1 MAETLGSL
9 VDKLS
14 IKNLRIWH
22 LDEALEQKNV
32 SDYAQLKARRDLAD
46 KQRQNLVN
54 EINDFL
60 VSAFKGEVCIRDE
73 KIKLYANTNVSSS
86 ESIKKLGE
94 AVSELSIRNI
104 KLWHCEDEVRRTD
117 LADVEIV
124 KIKRKIDT
132 TNQERNDQMDKVD
145 EILQIQFH
153 LDLIFNHVLS
163 IFFLKIFIHLN
174 LVIGISP
181 IFPCSFYSVIYWLLI
196 KKLSLKTF
204 P

>member
-22 LDEALEQKNV
+22 LDEALEQKNT
-32 SDYAQLKARRDLAD
+32 SDYAELKAKRDLAD

-54 EINDFL
+54 EINAFL

-86 ESIKKLGE
+86 DSIKKLGE
-94 AVSELSIRNI
+94 AVSELAFRNI

-124 KIKRKIDT
+124 KIKRRIDT
-132 TNQERNDQMDKVD
+132 TNQERNDLMDKVD
-145 EILQIQFH
+145 EILQIE
-153 LDLIFNHVLS
+153 S
-163 IFFLKIFIHLN
+163 EE
-174 LVIGISP
+174 
-181 IFPCSFYSVIYWLLI
+181 
-196 KKLSLKTF
+196 KKKS
-204 P
+204 

>member
-22 LDEALEQKNV
+22 LDEALEEKNA
-32 SDYAQLKARRDLAD
+32 SDYAELKARRDLAD

-60 VSAFKGEVCIRDE
+60 VSALKGEVCIRDE

-86 ESIKKLGE
+86 DSIKKLGE
-94 AVSELSIRNI
+94 AVSELAFRNI

-124 KIKRKIDT
+124 KIKRRIDT
-132 TNQERNDQMDKVD
+132 TNQERNDLMDKVD
-145 EILQIQFH
+145 EILQIQ
-153 LDLIFNHVLS
+153 S
-163 IFFLKIFIHLN
+163 EEKRE
-174 LVIGISP
+174 S
-181 IFPCSFYSVIYWLLI
+181 
-196 KKLSLKTF
+196 
-204 P
+204 

>member
-22 LDEALEQKNV
+22 LDEALEQKNA
-32 SDYAQLKARRDLAD
+32 SDYSELKARRDLAD

-86 ESIKKLGE
+86 DSIKKLGE
-94 AVSELSIRNI
+94 AVSELAFRNI

-124 KIKRKIDT
+124 KIKRRIDT
-132 TNQERNDQMDKVD
+132 TNQERNDLMDKVD
-145 EILQIQFH
+145 EILQIE
-153 LDLIFNHVLS
+153 S
-163 IFFLKIFIHLN
+163 EE
-174 LVIGISP
+174 
-181 IFPCSFYSVIYWLLI
+181 
-196 KKLSLKTF
+196 KKES
-204 P
+204 

>member
-22 LDEALEQKNV
+22 LDEALEQKNT
-32 SDYAQLKARRDLAD
+32 SDYAELKVKRDLAD
-46 KQRQNLVN
+46 KQRQTLVK

-60 VSAFKGEVCIRDE
+60 VSAFKGQVCIRDE

-86 ESIKKLGE
+86 DSIKKLGE
-94 AVSELSIRNI
+94 AVSELAFRNI

-124 KIKRKIDT
+124 KIKRRIDT
-132 TNQERNDQMDKVD
+132 TNQERNDLMDKVD
-145 EILQIQFH
+145 EILQIE
-153 LDLIFNHVLS
+153 S
-163 IFFLKIFIHLN
+163 EE
-174 LVIGISP
+174 
-181 IFPCSFYSVIYWLLI
+181 
-196 KKLSLKTF
+196 KKKF
-204 P
+204 

>member
-22 LDEALEQKNV
+22 LDEALEQKNT
-32 SDYAQLKARRDLAD
+32 SDYAELKAKRDLAD
-46 KQRQNLVN
+46 KQRQALVN

-86 ESIKKLGE
+86 DSIKKLGE
-94 AVSELSIRNI
+94 AVSELAFRNI

-124 KIKRKIDT
+124 KIKRRIDT
-132 TNQERNDQMDKVD
+132 TNQERNDLMDKVD
-145 EILQIQFH
+145 EILQTE
-153 LDLIFNHVLS
+153 S
-163 IFFLKIFIHLN
+163 ET
-174 LVIGISP
+174 
-181 IFPCSFYSVIYWLLI
+181 
-196 KKLSLKTF
+196 KKES
-204 P
+204 

>member
-22 LDEALEQKNV
+22 LDEALEQKNA
-32 SDYAQLKARRDLAD
+32 SDYAELKARRDLAE
-46 KQRQNLVN
+46 KQRLNLVN
-54 EINDFL
+54 EINRFL

-86 ESIKKLGE
+86 DSIKKLGE
-94 AVSELSIRNI
+94 AVSELAIRNI

-124 KIKRKIDT
+124 KIKRRIDT
-132 TNQERNDQMDKVD
+132 TNQERNDLMDKVD
-145 EILQIQFH
+145 EILQSQ
-153 LDLIFNHVLS
+153 S
-163 IFFLKIFIHLN
+163 EE
-174 LVIGISP
+174 
-181 IFPCSFYSVIYWLLI
+181 
-196 KKLSLKTF
+196 KK
-204 P
+204 

>member
-22 LDEALEQKNV
+22 LDEALEEKNA
-32 SDYAQLKARRDLAD
+32 SDYAELKARRDLAD

-60 VSAFKGEVCIRDE
+60 VSALKGEVCIRDE

-86 ESIKKLGE
+86 DSIKKLGE
-94 AVSELSIRNI
+94 AVSELAFRNI

-124 KIKRKIDT
+124 KIKRRIDT
-132 TNQERNDQMDKVD
+132 TNQERNDLMDKVD
-145 EILQIQFH
+145 EILQIE
-153 LDLIFNHVLS
+153 S
-163 IFFLKIFIHLN
+163 EE
-174 LVIGISP
+174 
-181 IFPCSFYSVIYWLLI
+181 
-196 KKLSLKTF
+196 KKES
-204 P
+204 

>member
-22 LDEALEQKNV
+22 LDEALEEKNA
-32 SDYAQLKARRDLAD
+32 SKLIHSAYAKLKARRDLAD

-60 VSAFKGEVCIRDE
+60 VSALKGEVCIRDE

-86 ESIKKLGE
+86 DSIKKLGE
-94 AVSELSIRNI
+94 AVSELAIRNI

-124 KIKRKIDT
+124 KIKRRIDT
-132 TNQERNDQMDKVD
+132 TNQERNDLMDKVD
-145 EILQIQFH
+145 EILQIE
-153 LDLIFNHVLS
+153 S
-163 IFFLKIFIHLN
+163 EE
-174 LVIGISP
+174 
-181 IFPCSFYSVIYWLLI
+181 
-196 KKLSLKTF
+196 KKK

>member
-22 LDEALEQKNV
+22 LDEALEQKNT
-32 SDYAQLKARRDLAD
+32 SDYEELQAKRDLAD
-46 KQRQNLVN
+46 KQRQALVN

-60 VSAFKGEVCIRDE
+60 VSAFQGEVCIRDE

-86 ESIKKLGE
+86 DSIKKLGE
-94 AVSELSIRNI
+94 AVSELAFRNI

-124 KIKRKIDT
+124 KIKRSIDT
-132 TNQERNDQMDKVD
+132 TNQERNDLMDKVD
-145 EILQIQFH
+145 EILQIE
-153 LDLIFNHVLS
+153 S
-163 IFFLKIFIHLN
+163 EEKRK
-174 LVIGISP
+174 P
-181 IFPCSFYSVIYWLLI
+181 
-196 KKLSLKTF
+196 
-204 P
+204 

>member
-22 LDEALEQKNV
+22 LDEALEQKNA
-32 SDYAQLKARRDLAD
+32 SDYSELKARRDLAD
-46 KQRQNLVN
+46 KQRKNLVN

-60 VSAFKGEVCIRDE
+60 VSALKGEVCIRDE

-86 ESIKKLGE
+86 DSIKKLGE
-94 AVSELSIRNI
+94 AVSELAIRNI

-124 KIKRKIDT
+124 KIKRRIDT
-132 TNQERNDQMDKVD
+132 TNQERNDLMDKVD
-145 EILQIQFH
+145 EILQIQ
-153 LDLIFNHVLS
+153 S
-163 IFFLKIFIHLN
+163 EE
-174 LVIGISP
+174 
-181 IFPCSFYSVIYWLLI
+181 
-196 KKLSLKTF
+196 KKES
-204 P
+204 